1 MRVYFKVLWQVT
13 EGSEASCVGA
23 NFRGI
28 LLITTFDLSQLFF
41 WLLPRDV
48 GRKRRREIMGGEVC
62 LAIRRQENLTT
73 CWYHDDCAKS
83 SSRPKFQ
90 TISWYQKIFPET
102 FFLQKFNFTNCD
114 IYNLALTIIEQLS
127 ENISRGSEWKY
138 IEDLS

>member
-90 TISWYQKIFPET
+90 TISWDIL
-102 FFLQKFNFTNCD
+102 FLQNFTNCD